1 MRRHLLAAL
10 LALAVIAPAA
20 LAQDEGG
27 SDTLRLATVTRP
39 PFSLSEN
46 GVDTGFTL
54 DLWDALMRDIG
65 RDYVVLRTETFGE
78 MLDLVRTA
86 DVDAAAANISITA
99 DRETE
104 MDFSQPIF
112 SAGLQIMVPASDR
125 ATSPFLSRL
134 LLRDL
139 LIAVVAAFALLFAA
153 GMLMWLFERRHQEY
167 FRHDGRKALFPAF
180 WWALNLIVN
189 GGFEERQPLSTPGR
203 VLGVVMVISSL
214 FLVSI
219 FVAKIT
225 TTMTVEAIQS
235 AVNSVS
241 DLYGKRVGTT
251 SGSTAAAY
259 LDRREIRYQGYDGFA
274 PLIADFEAGALD
286 AVVFD
291 APILAHYV
299 NSAADG
305 EAILA
310 GPVFLRE
317 NYGIA
322 LPTGSVLHEPI
333 NQSLLRLREN
343 GTYEDIRVKWFGAS
357 DG

>member
-1 MRRHLLAAL
+1 MTRTLLAAI
-10 LALAVIAPAA
+10 LALAAFAPIAR
-20 LAQDEGG
+20 AQG
-27 SDTLRLATVTRP
+27 SGDDTIRLATVTRP

-46 GVDTGFTL
+46 GVDTGFSI
-54 DLWDALMRDIG
+54 DLWDALMQDIG
-65 RDYVVLRTETFGE
+65 RRYIVVRTETFGE
-78 MLDLVRTA
+78 MLDLVRRA
-86 DVDAAAANISITA
+86 EVDAAAANISITA
-99 DRETE
+99 NREAE
-104 MDFSQPIF
+104 MDFTQPIF
-112 SAGLQIMVPASDR
+112 SAGLQIMVPASGN
-125 ATSPFLSRL
+125 AGNPLFSRL
-134 LLRDL
+134 VLRDFF
-139 LIAVVAAFALLFAA
+139 IAVVAAFALLFVA
-153 GMLMWLFERRHQEY
+153 GMMMWLFERKHQDY
-167 FRHDGRKALFPAF
+167 FRHDGRKAMFPAF

-189 GGFEERQPLSTPGR
+189 GGFEERQPLSAPGR

-235 AVNSVS
+235 AVNSAS

-259 LDRREIRYQGYDGFA
+259 LDRREIRYFGYDGFST
-274 PLIADFEAGALD
+274 LIADFESGALD

-291 APILAHYV
+291 APILAHYAH
-299 NSAADG
+299 SAGRTVA
-305 EAILA
+305 ELA

-322 LPTGSVLHEPI
+322 LPTGSALHEPI

-343 GTYEDIRVKWFGAS
+343 GTYEEIRVKWFGPS

>member
-1 MRRHLLAAL
+1 MRRYLLAAL
-10 LALAVIAPAA
+10 LVLAAILPAA
-20 LAQDEGG
+20 RAQDGA
-27 SDTLRLATVTRP
+27 DDPLRLATVTRP

-54 DLWDALMRDIG
+54 DLWDALMQDIG
-65 RDYVVLRTETFGE
+65 RDYVVMRTETFGE
-78 MLDLVRTA
+78 MLDLVRNA
-86 DVDAAAANISITA
+86 EVDAAAANISITA
-99 DRETE
+99 DREAE

-125 ATSPFLSRL
+125 ARSPFLNRVV
-134 LLRDL
+134 LRDF

-153 GMLMWLFERRHQEY
+153 GMLMWFFERRHQDY

-189 GGFEERQPLSTPGR
+189 GGFEERQPRSAPGR

-235 AVNSVS
+235 TVNSVS

-259 LDRREIRYQGYDGFA
+259 LDRREIRYQGYDGLA

-299 NSAADG
+299 ARSGAGVAT
-305 EAILA
+305 LA

-322 LPTGSVLHEPI
+322 LPTGSDLHEPI

-343 GTYEDIRVKWFGAS
+343 GTYEDIRVKWFGPS

>member
-1 MRRHLLAAL
+1 MIRYLLAAL
-10 LALAVIAPAA
+10 LALAAIAPAA
-20 LAQDEGG
+20 LAQDGDD
-27 SDTLRLATVTRP
+27 DTLRLATVTRP

-46 GVDTGFTL
+46 GLDTGFTL
-54 DLWDALMRDIG
+54 DLWDALMQDIG
-65 RDYVVLRTETFGE
+65 RDYVVQRTETFGE
-78 MLDLVRTA
+78 MLDLVRRA
-86 DVDAAAANISITA
+86 EVDAAAANISITA

-104 MDFSQPIF
+104 MDFTQPIF
-112 SAGLQIMVPASDR
+112 SAGLQIMVPASDTV
-125 ATSPFLSRL
+125 ASPFLSRL
-134 LLRDL
+134 VLRDF

-153 GMLMWLFERRHQEY
+153 GMLMWLFERRHQDY

-189 GGFEERQPLSTPGR
+189 GGFEERQPRSAPGR

-235 AVNSVS
+235 AVSSVS

-251 SGSTAAAY
+251 GGSTAAAY

-299 NSAADG
+299 TKAGAG
-305 EAILA
+305 TATLA

-322 LPTGSVLHEPI
+322 LPTGSELHEPI

-343 GTYEDIRVKWFGAS
+343 GTYEEIRVKWFGPS